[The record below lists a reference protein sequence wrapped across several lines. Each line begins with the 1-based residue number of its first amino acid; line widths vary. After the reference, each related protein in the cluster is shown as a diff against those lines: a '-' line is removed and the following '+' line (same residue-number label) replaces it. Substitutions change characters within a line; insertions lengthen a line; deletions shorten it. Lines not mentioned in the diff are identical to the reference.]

1 MADNDAAV
9 TNFMAVTGADSATA
23 AFYLS
28 SAGGDVDGA
37 VGAYFESGGAPPP
50 DPVVPTSSDAAVAA
64 PPAAAPA
71 TASMAAAT
79 ATAVASGT
87 AAAPPSRAP
96 RRAPAG
102 GIATLG
108 TIGAG
113 QDSDDEESGKNYYAG
128 GEKSGQMIQD
138 PRDRSRR
145 RGGLAGGPSGVPGG
159 GGGGGAAD
167 AGGSAGEDGA
177 EGDLA
182 DAIFERA
189 RQRGPLTDAER
200 DAFNGPQNFTGAGY
214 RLGDEASAAERG
226 ETAAAPDVVGRR
238 NVTRTLTFYA
248 NGFVVDDG
256 PLRALDDPANAAF
269 LEEINRGFVPKEMEE
284 PGVGNVSINL
294 VDNKGTEYEPPK
306 PTLVPFAGGGNRLG
320 SQPSA
325 ATVAA
330 STSEPNTTAA
340 SAAVEVDNSAPIAS
354 IQVRLSDGS
363 RIVARLNETH
373 TVQNLQDFV
382 AAARPGVSSFSLATT
397 FPRKKLDNM
406 SLTIKEANL
415 KGAVVVQTLT

>member
-1 MADNDAAV
+1 MADNDEAV
-9 TNFMAVTGADSATA
+9 TNFMAVTGGDSATA
-23 AFYLS
+23 AFYLA
-28 SAGGDVDGA
+28 SAGGDLDGA
-37 VGAYFESGGAPPP
+37 VGAFFESGGAPPP
-50 DPVVPTSSDAAVAA
+50 DPATATPSDAGLAASAAAA
-64 PPAAAPA
+64 PSAATPAAPVAGAGSAAAPA
-71 TASMAAAT
+71 A
-79 ATAVASGT
+79 
-87 AAAPPSRAP
+87 RAP

-138 PRDRSRR
+138 PRDRGRR
-145 RGGLAGGPSGVPGG
+145 RGGPSGVPGE
-159 GGGGGAAD
+159 GGGGAGE
-167 AGGSAGEDGA
+167 GGDGN
-177 EGDLA
+177 LA

-226 ETAAAPDVVGRR
+226 EAAAAPDVVGRR

-294 VDNKGTEYEPPK
+294 VDNKGTEYVPPK

-320 SQPSA
+320 SEPSA
-325 ATVAA
+325 AAVAA
-330 STSEPNTTAA
+330 STAAPNA
-340 SAAVEVDNSAPIAS
+340 SAAVAAVSVDESAPVAS

-363 RIVARLNETH
+363 RIVARLNESH
-373 TVQNLQDFV
+373 TVQNLRDFV
-382 AAARPGVSSFSLATT
+382 AAARPGVPSFSLATT
-397 FPRKKLDNM
+397 FPRKQLDDS
-406 SLTIKEANL
+406 SLTIKDANL
-415 KGAVVVQTLT
+415 NGAVVVQTLT